1 MWLYDECHADV
12 VYNSLCDFQSL
23 DAFVNLSVT
32 NLLVIGLAF
41 VSEWA
46 PWPRIRFILVL
57 GIYVRVPC

>member
-23 DAFVNLSVT
+23 DAFVNLSMTDV
-32 NLLVIGLAF
+32 LVIGLVF

-46 PWPRIRFILVL
+46 P
-57 GIYVRVPC
+57 